1 MWSLTEQGRN
11 TKGLPVENHK
21 GFQRNRPGDVSCWE
35 DGVVGGEVNEAGCPH
50 REDVPHGNEADAKRT
65 LSSSSKSASPRQA
78 TGSR

>member
-1 MWSLTEQGRN
+1 MEPDGARKEHQGASSGKSQGFPEEQARGCVLLGRW
-11 TKGLPVENHK
+11 G
-21 GFQRNRPGDVSCWE
+21 G
-35 DGVVGGEVNEAGCPH
+35 GGEVNEAGCPH